1 MIKLFFNKKERERKG
16 RHPVCLAQNNKVQAL
31 FKLRGGRPGLYA

>member
-1 MIKLFFNKKERERKG
+1 MIKLFFNKKKERKG